1 MKAVLAR
8 HDELL
13 RRAIEDHGGYVVSM
27 TGLCELAAVRGTEGV
42 LEAVADVFDVTACS
56 GQTLEQALVEFLRH
70 KELLLVLD
78 NCEHV
83 LDEAA
88 ELVEA
93 LGQRSCPRVV
103 VLATSREGM
112 GIDGERILAVP
123 SLGCAERLRVPIR
136 RDPGC
141 GRGEALRRSRGRP
154 GPELEINADNVGVGR
169 PGSVAECVLGAPG
182 DDAHRGRVSH
192 PSEGRR

>member
-1 MKAVLAR
+1 MTLVRFAWFTWRSDELPTGTVTFLFTDIEGSTCQWQEQPEVMKAVLAR

-13 RRAIEDHGGYVVSM
+13 RRAIEDHGGYVVKT

-42 LEAVADVFDVTACS
+42 LEAVADVFDVTARS

-93 LGQRSCPRVV
+93 LERSCPRVV

-123 SLGCAERLRVPIR
+123 SLG
-136 RDPGC
+136 
-141 GRGEALRRSRGRP
+141 GRAPTRRSQR
-154 GPELEINADNVGVGR
+154 
-169 PGSVAECVLGAPG
+169 S
-182 DDAHRGRVSH
+182 RV
-192 PSEGRR
+192 RTR